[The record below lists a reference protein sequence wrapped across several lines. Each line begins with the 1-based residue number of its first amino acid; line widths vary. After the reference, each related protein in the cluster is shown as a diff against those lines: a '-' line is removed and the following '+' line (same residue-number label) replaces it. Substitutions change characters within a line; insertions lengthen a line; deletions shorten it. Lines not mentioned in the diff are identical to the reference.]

1 MFPRLE
7 LRIDNVKVTQNQSPG
22 SRRMGQN
29 GGKFTGCIS
38 NLYTGRSGTFR
49 LRFEYPCSHRNTFLI
64 ITVYNKSTEAELTG
78 HLRLLTYACCHK
90 WEVMSSLVC
99 AVWFS
104 PTEGKD
110 PRKTQL

>member
-7 LRIDNVKVTQNQSPG
+7 LRIDNIKVTQNQSPG

-38 NLYTGRSGTFR
+38 NLYTRRSGTFHQC
-49 LRFEYPCSHRNTFLI
+49 FECPCSYRNKFLV

-78 HLRLLTYACCHK
+78 HLRLLT
-90 WEVMSSLVC
+90 
-99 AVWFS
+99 
-104 PTEGKD
+104 
-110 PRKTQL
+110 